1 MSELTKEEKRAA
13 YEEKQ
18 ERRRD
23 RYEELADKNY
33 DKSVSHYQSSRDATR
48 GIEPGQPILVG
59 HHSESRHRNALKR
72 NDSHMRKSIDT
83 HKTAEYYEQKAK
95 GVGKAGISSD
105 DPDAVDK
112 LKEKLEK
119 AETYQADMKR
129 INRSVRKNKAK
140 ANPAELVADETGLSL
155 EAAAKIVEPDFC
167 GRIGFP
173 PYALQNNNA
182 KIRSI
187 KARIAELESV
197 LDIESSRC
205 DYEMASGDP
214 FTVIYNT
221 DINRVQIEFDGK
233 PDADIRQTLK
243 GQGFRWSRYEM
254 AWQRQ
259 LNDNG
264 IYAAKIVV
272 ESLTGQDK

>member
-1 MSELTKEEKRAA
+1 
-13 YEEKQ
+13 
-18 ERRRD
+18 
-23 RYEELADKNY
+23 
-33 DKSVSHYQSSRDATR
+33 
-48 GIEPGQPILVG
+48 
-59 HHSESRHRNALKR
+59 
-72 NDSHMRKSIDT
+72 
-83 HKTAEYYEQKAK
+83 
-95 GVGKAGISSD
+95 
-105 DPDAVDK
+105 
-112 LKEKLEK
+112 
-119 AETYQADMKR
+119 
-129 INRSVRKNKAK
+129 
-140 ANPAELVADETGLSL
+140 
-155 EAAAKIVEPDFC
+155 
-167 GRIGFP
+167 